1 VSRKE
6 AGPNAG
12 LDTVVATKNLASTG
26 IEIRPLHLLLMSVS
40 LPCVDGV
47 ACSRAAIGTVFRIP
61 AVADNV
67 EQADVKIKN
76 L

>member
-12 LDTVVATKNLASTG
+12 LDTVVAKKNLASTG
-26 IEIRPLHLLLMSVS
+26 IEIRPLHLMSVS

-47 ACSRAAIGTVFRIP
+47 ACSRAAIGTVFRVP
-61 AVADNV
+61 AVADSVNTLNK
-67 EQADVKIKN
+67 QTSR
-76 L
+76 